1 MINQNRKYKIALIGD
16 CLANGGAEKVH
27 ALLSVY
33 FQKAGLDVYNCVF
46 VDWIQY
52 EYSGS
57 ILNLGKIHP
66 DANRIK
72 RKIKRFFALQK
83 FIRDHNFDA
92 VIDFRI
98 RTGFLQE
105 LVISKLYYPTN
116 TFYTVHSGILDFY
129 FPKSLWFSKL
139 IYRKKNVVA
148 VSKAIQKAIVFKA
161 LAEKIFQIYNPIDLQ
176 SVAYLKDEYEVS
188 NEKYILAVGRMN
200 EDVKQFD
207 QLIMAYSKSVL
218 PKKKIKLVFLGDG
231 QKQFEYKALAE
242 QLGLN
247 HLVEFKGFLD
257 NPFPYYQHALF
268 TVLSSRNEGFPN
280 VILESFSVGTPVV
293 SFDCFSGPNEIIID
307 KQNGLLVANQDFN
320 QLTKTMNLFFEDAE
334 LREYCKQ
341 NTKASIKP
349 FEMETIGKKWLELLK
364 IK

>member
-1 MINQNRKYKIALIGD
+1 
-16 CLANGGAEKVH
+16 
-27 ALLSVY
+27 
-33 FQKAGLDVYNCVF
+33 
-46 VDWIQY
+46 
-52 EYSGS
+52 
-57 ILNLGKIHP
+57 
-66 DANRIK
+66 
-72 RKIKRFFALQK
+72 
-83 FIRDHNFDA
+83 
-92 VIDFRI
+92 
-98 RTGFLQE
+98 
-105 LVISKLYYPTN
+105 
-116 TFYTVHSGILDFY
+116 
-129 FPKSLWFSKL
+129 
-139 IYRKKNVVA
+139 
-148 VSKAIQKAIVFKA
+148 
-161 LAEKIFQIYNPIDLQ
+161 
-176 SVAYLKDEYEVS
+176 
-188 NEKYILAVGRMN
+188 MN